1 LLVPAREK
9 EGKAMP
15 WGIAR
20 FRVEDYDHWKRVR
33 DENVAKFRE
42 AGFKS
47 QLVFRNPNDS
57 HEVLILSEAD
67 GSGLVSRT
75 GPPTLSRSNYQYRSA
90 VSNSGSGPPTRAFSL
105 PAIQS
110 LLDW

>member
-9 EGKAMP
+9 EGKVMP

-67 GSGLVSRT
+67 DFEQVRRLWSGTEEFQAYRQRAGIKDWTAYSFEEQ
-75 GPPTLSRSNYQYRSA
+75 LS
-90 VSNSGSGPPTRAFSL
+90 
-105 PAIQS
+105 I
-110 LLDW
+110 